1 MGLFGRLATTFAPT
15 NFYAKAPEE
24 SRPDVTIATWGTRF
38 NGTADPASVVQQRVG
53 MDRKDKE

>member
-1 MGLFGRLATTFAPT
+1 MGLFGRLATTFTPT
-15 NFYAKAPEE
+15 NFYAKAPHE
-24 SRPDVTIATWGTRF
+24 SRPDVTIASWGTGF